1 MEKSH
6 AVFFDRQKILFT
18 GRLSD
23 EQAAQYLIIHQQ
35 IGWEGFMDFIRSG
48 TGAMACVSDDPA
60 LRFRQ
65 FSAMFR
71 QIEAAGGLVADP
83 TDHWLFIYR
92 RDRWDLPKGMVDPG
106 ETPEQAALREVKEE
120 CGIGG
125 LRIIHQLD
133 PTYHVY
139 PLNGDNAWAFKKTHW
154 FFLRTRICCQAEPQ
168 ASEGITRAEWKD
180 PGMLD
185 DVYSNTYGN
194 IKEML
199 FTCRDLRNA

>member
-1 MEKSH
+1 MKNRY

-18 GRLSD
+18 GRLSG
-23 EQAAQYLIIHQQ
+23 EQAAQYSIIEKH
-35 IGWEGFMDFIRSG
+35 IDWGSFMNFIRSG
-48 TGAMACVSDDPA
+48 IGAMACISDNPEA
-60 LRFRQ
+60 RFIE

-71 QIEAAGGLVADP
+71 KIEAAGGLVADP
-83 TDHWLFIYR
+83 TNHWLFIYR
-92 RDRWDLPKGMVDPG
+92 RDRWDLPKGMLDPG
-106 ETPEQAALREVKEE
+106 ETPEQAALREIEEE
-120 CGIGG
+120 CAIGG

-139 PLNGDNAWAFKKTHW
+139 PLNGNNAWALKKTYW

-168 ASEGITRAEWKD
+168 TSEGITRAEWKN

-185 DVYSNTYGN
+185 DVFSNTYGN

-199 FTCRDLRNA
+199 FTCRDLHNA